1 MINDAYCLPTN
12 KTALGMSSQYF
23 RNIFAGEFKMGEEAH
38 IKLASNNLVVFEMIV
53 NYLLVDKLVVPLD
66 MGIGSWMEL
75 HEMA

>member
-1 MINDAYCLPTN
+1 
-12 KTALGMSSQYF
+12 
-23 RNIFAGEFKMGEEAH
+23 MGEEAH